1 MVFFIENDFDF
12 NENVFDLCFF
22 VILNILKAILF
33 MKPITLKEIAEQL
46 NISVTTV
53 SKALKDYPDVSK
65 KTKGKVKELAKTLNY
80 RPNTFAVNLRT
91 KESKTIGLIIPV
103 IVHHFFSNVIKGI
116 VSQAEKK
123 GYLVIILQSNE
134 SYELEKKQID
144 LLISQRVDGILISL
158 ANETADFKHLN
169 EVINQDKPIVMF
181 DKIAKIVN
189 CSKVI
194 IDDRKAAYMATQ
206 HLIDTGCRRVAHFR
220 GALLPQNS
228 IDRFLGYKKALLD
241 NDLPYD
247 PSLVYICECGDKS
260 FEEGKMNANKLL
272 EDHDDVDGIFINTDL
287 VAIGAMTE
295 FNRQGVKIPDD
306 ISIVGFSNWFM
317 SSVISPSLSTIDQP
331 GYEMGKT
338 AFKQLY
344 KEIKAI
350 KKNKPKAIKT
360 ITLET
365 ALVKR
370 ASTKNSQRF

>member
-1 MVFFIENDFDF
+1 
-12 NENVFDLCFF
+12 
-22 VILNILKAILF
+22 
-33 MKPITLKEIAEQL
+33 MKPITLKEIADQL

-169 EVINQDKPIVMF
+169 EVINQGKPIVMF

-206 HLIDTGCRRVAHFR
+206 HLIDTGCKRVAHFR

-241 NDLPYD
+241 NNLPYD
-247 PSLVYICECGDKS
+247 PSLVYICECGDMS
-260 FEEGKMNANKLL
+260 FEEGKTNAKKLL

-317 SSVISPSLSTIDQP
+317 SSVISPSLSTVDQP

-344 KEIKAI
+344 REIKAI
-350 KKNKPKAIKT
+350 KKKKPKAPKT

-365 ALVKR
+365 AMVKR
-370 ASTKNSQRF
+370 ASTK